1 VVFEVYVTE
10 INVILQYLLC
20 AGGWKYLLALSFFG
34 FFCNFPTQ
42 AFEVF
47 GNLTLSNH
55 FGFTAEKG
63 EVGVARSFLW
73 ATPFPLC
80 SLQQKN
86 IRIYLAALPLWF

>member
-20 AGGWKYLLALSFFG
+20 AGGWKYLLALSFVV

-55 FGFTAEKG
+55 FGFTAENR
-63 EVGVARSFLW
+63 RSRGGAEFSLGN
-73 ATPFPLC
+73 PF
-80 SLQQKN
+80 SLMFS
-86 IRIYLAALPLWF
+86 AAEKY